1 MKFLRFAPAAAFVAG
16 AFFFLTVTP
25 AQAAPFS
32 FTVSGV
38 ITSDSDLAAF
48 GGAHIGDVFTST
60 FTLNTSMPFTASGGY
75 REYESFSSLDGA
87 TVTFSGFTVTPD
99 ALLPQ
104 DQYLLARNEINAGGV
119 FVDPHDAIFTQ
130 SSNASGSGLTD
141 AYSSID
147 LSSAPGHDPL
157 FATTLPLTGPGL
169 NDISQWDVH
178 NFTFYATNA
187 SNNQVGYFTGDITA
201 ISSAAPAVPEPSQ
214 SAAIVLGVV
223 CLAVCAVRRRR
234 RAQPIA

>member
-16 AFFFLTVTP
+16 AAFCLTLTP
-25 AQAAPFS
+25 AAQAAPFS

-38 ITSDSDLAAF
+38 ITSDSDLTAF
-48 GGAHIGDVFTST
+48 TDAHIGDVFTST
-60 FTLNTSMPFTASGGY
+60 FTLNTNTPFTASGGY

-99 ALLPQ
+99 ALLQQ
-104 DQYLLARNEINAGGV
+104 DQYLLARNEINTGGV

-157 FATTLPLTGPGL
+157 FATTLPLTGSGL

-178 NFTFYATNA
+178 SFTFYATNT

-223 CLAVCAVRRRR
+223 CLAVCAARRR
-234 RAQPIA
+234 RAQPMA